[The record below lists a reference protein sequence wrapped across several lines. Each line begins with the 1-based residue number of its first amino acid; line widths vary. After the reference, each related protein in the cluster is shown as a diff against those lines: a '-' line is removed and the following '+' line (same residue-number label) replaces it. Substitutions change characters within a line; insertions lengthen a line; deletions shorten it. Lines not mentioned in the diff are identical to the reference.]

1 MKILKSNEVLPKN
14 LSIALG
20 AFDGIHIGHRKL
32 IENIV
37 NYSKDNKCKSCV
49 YTFDTLPSGAKYIND
64 WDKRIE
70 IFEDLGVDYLYIQ
83 EFDADFKNTTAKD
96 FLDKYIKG
104 SNYVTVGFNF
114 RFGKGREGNVRIL
127 SDYCSENS
135 IEYDVVE
142 PVYLDNEIVSST
154 KIRGYIEENNFEI
167 ANKMLGQDFCISG
180 IVVHGNAIG
189 RTIGFPTANI
199 CVDESRIMPGQG
211 VYATVTEYEGEVY
224 PSITNYGGK
233 PTFEDNEILLET
245 NIFGFD
251 RDLYGKKISVYFL
264 EKLRDI
270 VGFGSKEELKDQLK
284 ADKNKS
290 LKIFEKSLYK

>member
-1 MKILKSNEVLPKN
+1 
-14 LSIALG
+14 
-20 AFDGIHIGHRKL
+20 
-32 IENIV
+32 
-37 NYSKDNKCKSCV
+37 
-49 YTFDTLPSGAKYIND
+49 
-64 WDKRIE
+64 
-70 IFEDLGVDYLYIQ
+70 
-83 EFDADFKNTTAKD
+83 
-96 FLDKYIKG
+96 
-104 SNYVTVGFNF
+104 
-114 RFGKGREGNVRIL
+114 
-127 SDYCSENS
+127 
-135 IEYDVVE
+135 
-142 PVYLDNEIVSST
+142 
-154 KIRGYIEENNFEI
+154 
-167 ANKMLGQDFCISG
+167 MLGQDFCISG